1 MRFNFFPCLLLV
13 ACTCTTPQVSIAQQL
28 EGANT
33 IANAGAPSLADDFLD
48 TESAKA
54 SGYRYIATWPDL
66 IATFGTNADAGLAHL
81 YRSGFNE
88 GRLTYPQFDPL
99 EYIAESPS
107 AASACAG
114 SADVVACGAEYY
126 IKTGYYNAEYWSDLV
141 ALSYIASYP
150 DLQKALGIDADA
162 AISHGKTHRSENRRI
177 SFNIMKWMQNNP
189 QTTTRLNGD
198 FEAATRYYIKN
209 GNTQWTD
216 TQRFRIFSNNLC
228 LAPYKEL
235 LTVGNAVVAWP
246 CGTSAANWWQV
257 RSDGTI
263 RNTADTTKCVGVS
276 AASPTEGSPL
286 QIQNCN
292 GSVTQQWDA
301 SNVKE
306 ISSLVSSNLCID
318 TLNSQL
324 VNGQLKLGKCRSK
337 LRSQWWHMSQ

>member
-1 MRFNFFPCLLLV
+1 MRFNFSPYLLVV
-13 ACTCTTPQVSIAQQL
+13 ACTFTTHV
-28 EGANT
+28 
-33 IANAGAPSLADDFLD
+33 NASDTPLADDFLD
-48 TESAKA
+48 TESPKA

-66 IATFGTNADAGLAHL
+66 IAAFGTNADAGDAHL
-81 YRSGFNE
+81 RSSGFDE

-99 EYIAESPS
+99 DYIAVSPS

-114 SADVVACGAEYY
+114 SADKVACGAEYY
-126 IKTGYYNAEYWSDLV
+126 IKTGYYSAEYWSDLV

-162 AISHGKTHRSENRRI
+162 AISHGKTRRSENRRI
-177 SFNIMKWMQNNP
+177 SFNIMKWMQTNP
-189 QTTTRLNGD
+189 QTASRLKSD

-216 TQRFRIFSNNLC
+216 TQRFRIFSNNFC
-228 LAPYKEL
+228 LAPYNAR
-235 LTVGNAVVAWP
+235 LTVGNAVVALS
-246 CGTSAANWWQV
+246 CGTSATNWWQV

-263 RNTADTTKCVGVS
+263 RNNADTTKCVGVS

-301 SNVKE
+301 SNVKG

-324 VNGQLKLGKCRSK
+324 AANSQLQLGECYSE